1 MRDGKNYY
9 EPSGETEEIIF
20 DEADFKK
27 LLGEGEDIVCEDI
40 DGDEVFIIEDEPVND
55 PVYEDDF
62 EDDYEEDYYEEEPVR
77 RPDPLRSSYAKRPLG
92 EPYKAER
99 KAPVTEYFEAPDET
113 VVYSKKKIEES
124 LDDDYEEEDD
134 DDVSVANIFSGA
146 FADKLIYLTG
156 ALIIVCAVIVGIV
169 LLTGK
174 TRRSLTG
181 PDMGDIGLSLAD
193 VNMIGEEGIRSV
205 FGAQADKLSALY
217 EAAESFDY
225 VEVDEETGLV
235 NVSLALTTIQKDL
248 KIKFVNRNNKLI
260 ANVPFKAEVTD
271 SKGNTTTYTDD
282 DKDGIIYLTDIAG
295 GEYKVKMVALDT
307 FSTLYAF
314 SDEKQTVTVKDKIEY
329 AKVDVSNEIK
339 KESQVNIAKEDKKTE
354 EVVVEGKLYD
364 TVEYVMS
371 QKAALTDESGYT
383 AIDDRTKIKDPKTTY
398 TSEKTALMGRFRRL
412 SGTGDT
418 TQTEPSTDPAPTVSV
433 SSATSPIESGKDGS
447 ISLAATGDTIA
458 STTWTLVSGPIA
470 SLTGDA
476 NGATFTAGSVTT
488 DTNAEIKGNITFTGG
503 GTAEVSVTITVKP
516 ATPVVTVTAT
526 LAAGDVNSE
535 GTGTAS
541 VSVANTTAT
550 ISSVAWTSS
559 SDAITIEGTG
569 ASATLK
575 AKKVT
580 ADTPVTITATIT
592 LSTGDKLS
600 AISKDIKVIAA
611 DQSAFSVEG
620 AASTMAVG
628 TTQQL
633 TFTAKGKDG
642 AVLADADRTIACT
655 SKTPSIATIDNSGLI
670 TAVAP
675 GTAEFTVKCSSA
687 KMGKDF
693 EANFSVT
700 VADSKLVVKLNYSSL
715 TVFRDSQDSFGLTAT
730 VTGELKSKDVT
741 WKSGDESIVKVSDSG
756 ALTPVKDGSVEI
768 ICASKE
774 DPTKTAKCTVTVVI
788 DPSKDTVKK
797 LTDVDGNPVYKYDA
811 ASKKYV
817 EAVFADYYNGTKL
830 FTATKVE
837 YKYMGW
843 WTVGGKTYYYD
854 KSGKKVT
861 GEQVILGT
869 KYTFGSDGALISG
882 DGTFGID
889 VSKWNGTIDWNS
901 VAKSGVSFAI
911 IRCGIRGYTEG
922 GLIEDSKYTT
932 NIKNATAAG
941 IKVGVYFFTQAVNEV
956 EAVEEASMVLY
967 QIKDYKISYPVFLDV
982 EYSNPDHDGRADGLD
997 AATRTKV
1004 IRAFC
1009 QTIANGGYT
1018 AGFYANKTWL
1028 EQKINTSEL
1037 TQYKIWLAQY
1047 NDHVTYGNTRHDLW
1061 QYTSKGEISGIS
1073 GNVDLDHSYLGY

>member
-1 MRDGKNYY
+1 MRDDKNFY
-9 EPSGETEEIIF
+9 ETSGETEEIIF
-20 DEADFKK
+20 DEADFEK
-27 LLGEGEDIVCEDI
+27 LLGEGEEVIYEDV
-40 DGDEVFIIEDEPVND
+40 DGDEVFVIEDDRSND
-55 PVYEDDF
+55 IVYEDDF
-62 EDDYEEDYYEEEPVR
+62 EDDFDEDDYFEEEQESVR
-77 RPDPLRSSYAKRPLG
+77 TVDPLRSAYAKRPLG
-92 EPYKAER
+92 EPYKADR

-113 VVYSKKKIEES
+113 VVYSKKQIEES
-124 LDDDYEEEDD
+124 LDDDYEEDEDD

-156 ALIIVCAVIVGIV
+156 ALIIVCAIIVGIV
-169 LLTGK
+169 LITGK
-174 TRRSLTG
+174 TRRSLAG

-193 VNMIGEEGIRSV
+193 VNMIGEEGIRGV
-205 FGAQADKLSALY
+205 FGSQADKLTALY

-295 GEYKVKMVALDT
+295 GEYRVKMIALDT
-307 FSTLYAF
+307 FSSLYAF
-314 SDEKQTVTVKDKIEY
+314 SDEKQSVTVKDKIEY
-329 AKVDVSNEIK
+329 AKVDVSNEVK

-354 EVVVEGKLYD
+354 EVAVEGKLND

-371 QKAALTDESGYT
+371 QKTSLTDESGF
-383 AIDDRTKIKDPKTTY
+383 AEIPKEKLKDPKTII
-398 TSEKTALMGRFRRL
+398 SESKKQASGYRRFRRL
-412 SGTGDT
+412 DSGHSPSISGGNDIGVLK
-418 TQTEPSTDPAPTVSV
+418 STDLSV
-433 SSATSPIESGKDGS
+433 SSGDGTAITDVSWGCSGAL
-447 ISLAATGDTIA
+447 I
-458 STTWTLVSGPIA
+458 
-470 SLTGDA
+470 
-476 NGATFTAGSVTT
+476 TAGAEKTSATVTSGMVTT
-488 DTNAEIKGNITFTGG
+488 DT
-503 GTAEVSVTITVKP
+503 TITVTAHVTFADDTTDDLTYTMTIKAP
-516 ATPVVTVTAT
+516 SVGEIEAGDVKGGTTGNTASIACSYCDGLTVTVTWDVSSTAVANFKGSGNSVSFDTNLVYANTPAT
-526 LAAGDVNSE
+526 I
-535 GTGTAS
+535 TAS
-541 VSVANTTAT
+541 VSASDGTQTYKLADKTKTISVLYDATSDKCSFKATNDILANMAIGQTQSVTYAATGMDGSTLAASDYTITPSSSNPAVAT
-550 ISSVAWTSS
+550 I
-559 SDAITIEGTG
+559 DAAG
-569 ASATLK
+569 
-575 AKKVT
+575 
-580 ADTPVTITATIT
+580 TITAIA
-592 LSTGDKLS
+592 TGTAHLELTCKS
-600 AISKDIKVIAA
+600 AKMSKDI
-611 DQSAFSVEG
+611 
-620 AASTMAVG
+620 
-628 TTQQL
+628 
-633 TFTAKGKDG
+633 
-642 AVLADADRTIACT
+642 TI
-655 SKTPSIATIDNSGLI
+655 SFDVTIDVSKVLVTLDKTELI
-670 TAVAP
+670 IFR
-675 GTAEFTVKCSSA
+675 GSS
-687 KMGKDF
+687 
-693 EANFSVT
+693 ES
-700 VADSKLVVKLNYSSL
+700 Y
-715 TVFRDSQDSFGLTAT
+715 GLTAT
-730 VTGELKSKDVT
+730 VTGDLKKMGVT
-741 WKSGDESIVKVSDSG
+741 WKSGDESKVKVSETG
-756 ALTPVKDGSVEI
+756 ALTPVADGSVEI
-768 ICASKE
+768 VCISKE
-774 DPTKTAKCTVTVVI
+774 DPTKTAKCAVTVVL
-788 DPSKDTVKK
+788 DPSQDEVTK

-817 EAVFADYYNGTKL
+817 EAKFADYYNGTKL
-830 FTATKVE
+830 FIATKVE

-854 KSGKKVT
+854 KNGKKVT

-869 KYTFGSDGALISG
+869 KYSFNSDGVLISG

-911 IRCGIRGYTEG
+911 IRCGIRGCTEG

-941 IKVGVYFFTQAVNEV
+941 IKVGVYFFTQATNEV

-1009 QTIANGGYT
+1009 QTIANSGYT

-1028 EQKINTSEL
+1028 ETKINTAEL

-1047 NDHVTYGNTRHDLW
+1047 NDRVTYGNTRHDLW
-1061 QYTSKGEISGIS
+1061 QYTSKGSISGIS

>member
-20 DEADFKK
+20 DEADFEK
-27 LLGEGEDIVCEDI
+27 LLNEGEEVIYEDI
-40 DGDEVFIIEDEPVND
+40 DGEEVFIIEDEQSKA
-55 PVYEDDF
+55 PVYTDDFEDDF
-62 EDDYEEDYYEEEPVR
+62 EDDDYYEDEPEPEPVR
-77 RPDPLRSSYAKRPLG
+77 TADPLRSAYAKRPLG
-92 EPYKAER
+92 EPYKANK

-113 VVYSKKKIEES
+113 VVYSKKQIEES
-124 LDDDYEEEDD
+124 LDDDYDDEED

-146 FADKLIYLTG
+146 FADKLIYLMG
-156 ALIIVCAVIVGIV
+156 ALIIVCAIIVGIV
-169 LLTGK
+169 LITGK
-174 TRRSLTG
+174 TRKSIAG

-193 VNMIGEEGIRSV
+193 VNMIGEEGIRGV
-205 FGAQADKLSALY
+205 FGSQADKLTALY

-271 SKGNTTTYTDD
+271 SKGKTTTYTDD

-295 GEYKVKMVALDT
+295 GEYSVKMVALDT
-307 FSTLYAF
+307 FSSLYAF
-314 SDEKQTVTVKDKIEY
+314 SDSKQSVVVKDKIEY
-329 AKVDVSNEIK
+329 AKVDVSNEVK

-354 EVVVEGKLYD
+354 EVAVEGKLND

-371 QKAALTDESGYT
+371 QKASVTDESGYT
-383 AIDDRTKIKDPKTTY
+383 EITDKTKIKDPKTTY

-412 SGTGDT
+412 DTSGNDNNDVTGISGGAADMQIGT
-418 TQTEPSTDPAPTVSV
+418 TGTVSV
-433 SSATSPIESGKDGS
+433 SVSDSTAVSSVSWNCSNSAALSVTPDSSDKLKATVKALDVATTTSVTVSATVTFKDGTSKTSGATTFIINVNDKSSFNVTGVPATLMTGQTATASFIVIGKDG
-447 ISLAATGDTIA
+447 
-458 STTWTLVSGPIA
+458 
-470 SLTGDA
+470 
-476 NGATFTAGSVTT
+476 
-488 DTNAEIKGNITFTGG
+488 K
-503 GTAEVSVTITVKP
+503 TV
-516 ATPVVTVTAT
+516 
-526 LAAGDVNSE
+526 
-535 GTGTAS
+535 
-541 VSVANTTAT
+541 
-550 ISSVAWTSS
+550 
-559 SDAITIEGTG
+559 
-569 ASATLK
+569 
-575 AKKVT
+575 
-580 ADTPVTITATIT
+580 
-592 LSTGDKLS
+592 
-600 AISKDIKVIAA
+600 
-611 DQSAFSVEG
+611 
-620 AASTMAVG
+620 
-628 TTQQL
+628 
-633 TFTAKGKDG
+633 
-642 AVLADADRTIACT
+642 ADADRTITC
-655 SKTPSIATIDNSGLI
+655 SSSDNNVATIDASGKISATGAGKATLTI
-670 TAVAP
+670 VC
-675 GTAEFTVKCSSA
+675 KSA
-687 KMGKDF
+687 KMSQDF
-693 EANFSVT
+693 TATIGIEVKAT
-700 VADSKLVVKLNYSSL
+700 ALVVKLNYSSL
-715 TVFRDSQDSFGLTAT
+715 TIFRDSKESFGLTAT
-730 VTGELKSKDVT
+730 VTGEIKSKEVT
-741 WKSGDESIVKVSDSG
+741 WKSGDESKVKVSDTG
-756 ALTPVKDGSVEI
+756 ALTPVADGSVEI
-768 ICASKE
+768 ICVSKE

-797 LTDVDGNPVYKYDA
+797 LTDVEGNPVYKYDA

-854 KSGKKVT
+854 KNGKKVT

-911 IRCGIRGYTEG
+911 IRCGIRGCTEG

-941 IKVGVYFFTQAVNEV
+941 IKVGVYFFTQATNEV

-1009 QTIANGGYT
+1009 QTIANSGYT

-1028 EQKINTSEL
+1028 ETKINTSEL

-1061 QYTSKGEISGIS
+1061 QYTSKGSISGIS

>member
-1 MRDGKNYY
+1 MRDDKNFY

-20 DEADFKK
+20 DEADFEK
-27 LLGEGEDIVCEDI
+27 LLGEGEEVIYEDV
-40 DGDEVFIIEDEPVND
+40 DGDEVFVIEDDRSND
-55 PVYEDDF
+55 IVYEDDF
-62 EDDYEEDYYEEEPVR
+62 EDDFEEDDYYEEEQENVR
-77 RPDPLRSSYAKRPLG
+77 TVDPLRSAYAKRPLG
-92 EPYKAER
+92 EPYKADR

-113 VVYSKKKIEES
+113 VVYSKKQIEES
-124 LDDDYEEEDD
+124 LDDDYEEDEDD

-156 ALIIVCAVIVGIV
+156 ALIIVCAIIVGIV
-169 LLTGK
+169 LITGK
-174 TRRSLTG
+174 TRRSLSG

-193 VNMIGEEGIRSV
+193 VNMIGEEGIRGV
-205 FGAQADKLSALY
+205 FGSQADKLTALY

-295 GEYKVKMVALDT
+295 GEYRVKMIALDT
-307 FSTLYAF
+307 FSSLYAF
-314 SDEKQTVTVKDKIEY
+314 SDEKQSVTVKDKIEY
-329 AKVDVSNEIK
+329 AKVDVSNEVK

-354 EVVVEGKLYD
+354 EVAVEGKLND

-371 QKAALTDESGYT
+371 QKASVTDESGYT
-383 AIDDRTKIKDPKTTY
+383 ELKDKTKIKDPKTTY
-398 TSEKTALMGRFRRL
+398 TSEKTALLGRFKRL
-412 SGTGDT
+412 STVSGNDNNDVTGISGGAADMQIGTTG
-418 TQTEPSTDPAPTVSV
+418 TVSV
-433 SSATSPIESGKDGS
+433 SVTDPTEVTSVTWNCSNPAALSVTADPSDKFKATVKALDVAATTTATVSATVTFSSGATKTSGAATFVINVNDKSSFNVTGVPATLMTGQTATASFIVIGKDG
-447 ISLAATGDTIA
+447 
-458 STTWTLVSGPIA
+458 
-470 SLTGDA
+470 
-476 NGATFTAGSVTT
+476 
-488 DTNAEIKGNITFTGG
+488 K
-503 GTAEVSVTITVKP
+503 TV
-516 ATPVVTVTAT
+516 
-526 LAAGDVNSE
+526 
-535 GTGTAS
+535 
-541 VSVANTTAT
+541 
-550 ISSVAWTSS
+550 
-559 SDAITIEGTG
+559 
-569 ASATLK
+569 
-575 AKKVT
+575 
-580 ADTPVTITATIT
+580 
-592 LSTGDKLS
+592 
-600 AISKDIKVIAA
+600 
-611 DQSAFSVEG
+611 
-620 AASTMAVG
+620 
-628 TTQQL
+628 
-633 TFTAKGKDG
+633 
-642 AVLADADRTIACT
+642 ADADRTITCSSSDTAV
-655 SKTPSIATIDNSGLI
+655 ATIDGSGKISATGAGKATLTI
-670 TAVAP
+670 VCKSSKMSQDFTATIGIEVKA
-675 GTAEFTVKCSSA
+675 TA
-687 KMGKDF
+687 
-693 EANFSVT
+693 
-700 VADSKLVVKLNYSSL
+700 LVVKLNYSSL
-715 TVFRDSQDSFGLTAT
+715 TVFRESTESFGLTAT
-730 VTGELKSKDVT
+730 VTGEIKSKDVI
-741 WKSGDESIVKVSDSG
+741 WKSGDESIAKVSENG
-756 ALTPVKDGSVEI
+756 AITPVKDGSVEI
-768 ICASKE
+768 ICVSKE

-797 LTDVDGNPVYKYDA
+797 LTDLEGNPIYKYDA

-830 FTATKVE
+830 FIATKVE

-854 KSGKKVT
+854 KNGKKVT

-869 KYTFGSDGALISG
+869 KYSFDSDGVLISG

-911 IRCGIRGYTEG
+911 IRCGIRGCTEG

-941 IKVGVYFFTQAVNEV
+941 IKVGVYFFTQATNEV

-1009 QTIANGGYT
+1009 QTIANSGYT

-1028 EQKINTSEL
+1028 ETKINTAEL

-1047 NDHVTYGNTRHDLW
+1047 NDRVTYGNTRHDLW
-1061 QYTSKGEISGIS
+1061 QYTSKGSISGIS